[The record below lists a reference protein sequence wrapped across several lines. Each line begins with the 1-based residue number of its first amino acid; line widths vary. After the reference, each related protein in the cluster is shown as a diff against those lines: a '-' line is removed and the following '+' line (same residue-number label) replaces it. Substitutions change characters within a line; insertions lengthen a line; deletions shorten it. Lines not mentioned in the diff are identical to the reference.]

1 LSSNFLFYNKFEAGA
16 SYRLDDSFGAMVNFA
31 VSPSIKIGYA
41 YDYIISDLKVTT
53 AASHEI
59 MVLFDINFPK
69 KASVSPRFF

>member
-1 LSSNFLFYNKFEAGA
+1 
-16 SYRLDDSFGAMVNFA
+16 MVNFA

-53 AASHEI
+53 VASHEI